1 MSVIHELCS
10 QILHGSC
17 ECEKEDHFLIVVSCL
32 YSSHDD
38 FGLTVSCK
46 VCTLYLATFLNQTLM
61 GIKEQTP

>member
-32 YSSHDD
+32 YSSHSPKL
-38 FGLTVSCK
+38 GVRKNMMIL
-46 VCTLYLATFLNQTLM
+46 
-61 GIKEQTP
+61 G